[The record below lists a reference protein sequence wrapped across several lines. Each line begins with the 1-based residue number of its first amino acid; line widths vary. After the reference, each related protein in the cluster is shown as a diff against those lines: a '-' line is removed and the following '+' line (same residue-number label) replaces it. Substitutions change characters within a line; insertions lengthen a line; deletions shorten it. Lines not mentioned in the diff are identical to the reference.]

1 MKWKNHSK
9 KDIFDDVYM
18 FSLIIVLLS
27 IVICGLW
34 ENSIIK
40 RREVKWLEEYP
51 KEKDEKEGV
60 FIPFPNRT
68 ITVKFDLDEVKIGD

>member
-1 MKWKNHSK
+1 MEGKNQFK

-34 ENSIIK
+34 EISIIK
-40 RREVKWLEEYP
+40 RHWECFKG
-51 KEKDEKEGV
+51 KDEKEGV
-60 FIPFPNRT
+60 LPSFPTRT
-68 ITVKFDLDEVKIGD
+68 ITVKFDLDEVRIGN

>member
-1 MKWKNHSK
+1 MEGKNQFK

-40 RREVKWLEEYP
+40 RYEGRNNGKDKKGWVLSSFQTKPILVKFSLNEVKNE
-51 KEKDEKEGV
+51 D
-60 FIPFPNRT
+60 
-68 ITVKFDLDEVKIGD
+68 